1 MPEDVRR
8 YFSLL
13 SKSEQEEQRIIAST
27 KAKETYQDEMD
38 KIASKVT
45 QTGGP
50 IVARM
55 PNGDTYVMHSH
66 PDYGP
71 TVEKVQVINL

>member
-8 YFSLL
+8 YFSLV
-13 SKSEQEEQRIIAST
+13 SRRDQAEQQVKAAT
-27 KAKETYQDEMD
+27 KAWDDFSGQAQDMLG
-38 KIASKVT
+38 KVT

-55 PNGDTYVMHSH
+55 PNGDTYVMYQ
-66 PDYGP
+66 DDGTP